1 MFRVFKHFLTLL
13 KLLDNSPL
21 ELEEII
27 FGITGDCKGLRRI
40 RNYFTFNIKHILYR
54 NRNNDFGGAQSAVPA
69 LVNKIRSYIISDLT
83 LKYHV
88 YKYRN
93 RVDVFEKTFCLNNI
107 IASVEN
113 GCLLVNI

>member
-1 MFRVFKHFLTLL
+1 MFKVFKHFLTLL

-27 FGITGDCKGLRRI
+27 FGFIGDCKGLRRI
-40 RNYFTFNIKHILYR
+40 RNYLTLNIKHILFR

-113 GCLLVNI
+113 GRLLVNI